1 MKWLSA
7 PPQNFVSSKFK
18 FPLRSVHKSLSNS
31 AGQKK
36 KTKPTHTKEKQPSY
50 ITWFSS
56 TAPSSLPFTAH
67 KQSSTTLACFIF
79 LTFRPHHV

>member
-1 MKWLSA
+1 MKLLSA

-36 KTKPTHTKEKQPSY
+36 KTKKTHTHKGK
-50 ITWFSS
+50 
-56 TAPSSLPFTAH
+56 TA
-67 KQSSTTLACFIF
+67 
-79 LTFRPHHV
+79 

>member
-36 KTKPTHTKEKQPSY
+36 KKNNPHTQRKN
-50 ITWFSS
+50 
-56 TAPSSLPFTAH
+56 SLVTSLGSVLLP
-67 KQSSTTLACFIF
+67 
-79 LTFRPHHV
+79 PHHSLLQHTNKVAQH

>member
-31 AGQKK
+31 ADQKK
-36 KTKPTHTKEKQPSY
+36 KPTHTKEKQPSY

-56 TAPSSLPFTAH
+56 TAPHHSLLQHTNKVAQH
-67 KQSSTTLACFIF
+67 
-79 LTFRPHHV
+79 

>member
-36 KTKPTHTKEKQPSY
+36 NPHTHKGKT
-50 ITWFSS
+50 
-56 TAPSSLPFTAH
+56 A
-67 KQSSTTLACFIF
+67 
-79 LTFRPHHV
+79 

>member
-36 KTKPTHTKEKQPSY
+36 KKTTHTHKGK
-50 ITWFSS
+50 
-56 TAPSSLPFTAH
+56 TA
-67 KQSSTTLACFIF
+67 
-79 LTFRPHHV
+79 